1 MAPARFG
8 GRALSSPFKPG
19 PAMIGWQVHDS
30 IAILTLDRG
39 GARNAIPIAGW
50 EALAVAAREI
60 AASDACALILR
71 SAMPG
76 VFSAGADLA
85 EFRELVED
93 PALRIRFREAM
104 AAGIEAVAA
113 LPMPVICAVDGG
125 CFGAAVALT
134 LACDIVLAGD
144 EAVFATTP
152 AKLGL
157 TYPAG
162 DVARLK
168 ARVGEGQAGLMLFTG
183 TRIDAGEAARIGLA
197 QRRVAH
203 AQPAAQELANAI
215 AANVPEAVAA
225 LKAALRDPRE
235 AGHAAAFDAA
245 FGSGAF
251 RERLGAFLEGRR

>member
-1 MAPARFG
+1 
-8 GRALSSPFKPG
+8 
-19 PAMIGWQVHDS
+19 MIGWQLHDH

-50 EALAVAAREI
+50 EALAEAAGAI
-60 AASDACALILR
+60 AVSDARAVILR

-85 EFRELVED
+85 EFRDLVAQ
-93 PALRIRFREAM
+93 PTLRVRFREAM

-113 LPMPVICAVDGG
+113 LPMPVVCAVDGG

-183 TRIDAGEAARIGLA
+183 ARVEADEAARIGLA
-197 QRRVAH
+197 HRRIAH
-203 AQPAAQELANAI
+203 AQPAAHELANAI
-215 AANVPEAVAA
+215 AANVPDAVRA
-225 LKAALRDPRE
+225 LKSVLRDP
-235 AGHAAAFDAA
+235 ADASHAQTFDDA
-245 FGSGAF
+245 FGSAAF
-251 RERLGAFLEGRR
+251 TARLDAFLEGKR

>member
-1 MAPARFG
+1 
-8 GRALSSPFKPG
+8 
-19 PAMIGWQVHDS
+19 MIGWQLHDS
-30 IAILTLDRG
+30 IATLTLDRG
-39 GARNAIPIAGW
+39 SARNAIPTAAW
-50 EALAVAAREI
+50 EALAGAVYEI
-60 AASDACALILR
+60 AESDARAVILR

-76 VFSAGADLA
+76 IFSAGADLA
-85 EFRELVED
+85 EFRQLTEE

-113 LPMPVICAVDGG
+113 LPVPVICAVDGG

-144 EAVFATTP
+144 QAVFATTP

-183 TRIDAGEAARIGLA
+183 TRIDADEAARIGLA
-197 QRRVAH
+197 HRRIAH
-203 AQPAAQELANAI
+203 AQPAAHEMANAI
-215 AANVPEAVAA
+215 AANVPEAVRA
-225 LKAALRDPRE
+225 LKSVLRDPAG
-235 AGHAAAFDAA
+235 AGHQQMFDDA
-245 FGSGAF
+245 FGSDAF
-251 RERLGAFLEGRR
+251 RGRLGAFLEGKR

>member
-1 MAPARFG
+1 
-8 GRALSSPFKPG
+8 
-19 PAMIGWQVHDS
+19 MIGWQLHDH

-50 EALAVAAREI
+50 EALAEAAWAI
-60 AASDACALILR
+60 AASDARAVILR

-85 EFRELVED
+85 EFRGLVAD

-104 AAGIEAVAA
+104 AAGVEGVAA
-113 LPMPVICAVDGG
+113 LPMPVIAAVDGG

-157 TYPAG
+157 TYPAN

-168 ARVGEGQAGLMLFTG
+168 ARVGEGQAALMLFTG
-183 TRIDAGEAARIGLA
+183 ARIDADEAARIALA
-197 QRRVAH
+197 HRRVAH
-203 AQPAAQELANAI
+203 AQPAAHELANAI
-215 AANVPEAVAA
+215 AANVPEAVRG
-225 LKAALRDPRE
+225 LKSVLRDP
-235 AGHAAAFDAA
+235 AGRGHTQAFDDAFGAAAFSA
-245 FGSGAF
+245 
-251 RERLGAFLEGRR
+251 RLDAFLEGRR

>member
-1 MAPARFG
+1 
-8 GRALSSPFKPG
+8 
-19 PAMIGWQVHDS
+19 MIGWQLHDS

-39 GARNAIPIAGW
+39 GARNAIPTAAW
-50 EALAVAAREI
+50 EALAGAAREI
-60 AASDACALILR
+60 AASNASAVILR

-85 EFRELVED
+85 EFQGLTQD
-93 PALRIRFREAM
+93 AAMRIRFREAM
-104 AAGIEAVAA
+104 AAGIEGVAA

-144 EAVFATTP
+144 QAVFATTP

-157 TYPAG
+157 TYPAN

-183 TRIDAGEAARIGLA
+183 ARVDADEAVRIGLA

-203 AQPAAQELANAI
+203 AQPAAHEMANAI
-215 AANVPEAVAA
+215 AANVPGAVRA
-225 LKAALRDPRE
+225 LKAVLRDPGGE
-235 AGHAAAFDAA
+235 GHRQTFDDA
-245 FGSGAF
+245 FGSDAF
-251 RERLGAFLEGRR
+251 RARLGAFLEGKR

>member
-1 MAPARFG
+1 
-8 GRALSSPFKPG
+8 
-19 PAMIGWQVHDS
+19 MIGWQLHDG
-30 IAILTLDRG
+30 IATLTLDRG
-39 GARNAIPIAGW
+39 GARNAIPTAAWDELAEAARDIAGSDTR
-50 EALAVAAREI
+50 AV
-60 AASDACALILR
+60 ILR

-76 VFSAGADLA
+76 IFSAGADLA
-85 EFRELVED
+85 EFRQLTEE

-144 EAVFATTP
+144 QAAFATTP

-157 TYPAG
+157 TYPAR

-183 TRIDAGEAARIGLA
+183 ARIGADEAARIGLA

-203 AQPAAQELANAI
+203 AQPAAHEMANAI
-215 AANVPEAVAA
+215 AANVPVAVRA
-225 LKAALRDPRE
+225 LKTVLRDP
-235 AGHAAAFDAA
+235 AGVGHRQIFDDA
-245 FGSGAF
+245 FGSDAF
-251 RERLGAFLEGRR
+251 RARLGAFLEGKR

>member
-1 MAPARFG
+1 
-8 GRALSSPFKPG
+8 
-19 PAMIGWQVHDS
+19 MIGWHLHDS

-39 GARNAIPIAGW
+39 GARNAIPTAAW
-50 EALAVAAREI
+50 EALAEAARAI
-60 AASDACALILR
+60 AASDARALILR

-85 EFRELVED
+85 EFRQLTED

-104 AAGIEAVAA
+104 AAGIETVAA
-113 LPMPVICAVDGG
+113 LPVPVICAVDGG

-144 EAVFATTP
+144 QAVFATTP

-157 TYPAG
+157 TYPAA

-183 TRIDAGEAARIGLA
+183 ARVDADEAARIGLA
-197 QRRVAH
+197 HRRVAH
-203 AQPAAQELANAI
+203 AQPAAHELANAI
-215 AANVPEAVAA
+215 AANVPEAVRA
-225 LKAALRDPRE
+225 LKAVLRDPSDLRH
-235 AGHAAAFDAA
+235 GQIFDDA
-245 FGSGAF
+245 FGSDAF
-251 RERLGAFLEGRR
+251 RERLDAFLEGKR